1 MSSARRAAWKR
12 LRASEAR
19 RDLSRIVFLAVSGG
33 GFFAS
38 RRAPLVPCYAPVV
51 VIGAPVRRN
60 ALSRR
65 TVDAIMAL
73 SAKPPAAR
81 REPGR
86 TKGPAMITAS
96 NLAILVGA
104 VALICIVS
112 MMLHL
117 RGEATRKRVAELEQR
132 VGELSSSMGKD
143 GR

>member
-1 MSSARRAAWKR
+1 
-12 LRASEAR
+12 
-19 RDLSRIVFLAVSGG
+19 
-33 GFFAS
+33 
-38 RRAPLVPCYAPVV
+38 
-51 VIGAPVRRN
+51 
-60 ALSRR
+60 
-65 TVDAIMAL
+65 MAL

-81 REPGR
+81 REPGCE
-86 TKGPAMITAS
+86 KGPAMITAS

-132 VGELSSSMGKD
+132 VDELSSSMGKD